1 MQYNPNNYCF
11 LAMSNEGYVL
21 AHNVAGDI
29 ISSVQDDDRVLGYMN
44 DFMEICKFFTE
55 VIELDVKQPYNIGD
69 KIVYKNCIYYVLEV
83 AEEELE
89 NSDNNRYTI
98 LVGKC

>member
-29 ISSVQDDDRVLGYMN
+29 ISAVKDDDHIIGYMS

-55 VIELDVKQPYNIGD
+55 VIELDDKQSYSIGD
-69 KIVYKNCIYYVLEV
+69 KIVYKNGVYYILEV
-83 AEEELE
+83 AEKDLE
-89 NSDNNRYTI
+89 NSGDKMYTV
-98 LVGKC
+98 LVGK

>member
-29 ISSVQDDDRVLGYMN
+29 ITAVQDDDKVLGYMK

-55 VIELDVKQPYNIGD
+55 VIELDVKQLYNIGG
-69 KIVYKNCIYYVLEV
+69 KLVYKNCVYYVLEV
-83 AEEELE
+83 AEKDLE
-89 NSDNNRYTI
+89 NFNDKVYTV
-98 LVGKC
+98 LVGK

>member
-29 ISSVQDDDRVLGYMN
+29 ITAVQDDDKVLGYMN

-55 VIELDVKQPYNIGD
+55 VIELDVKQLYNLGD
-69 KIVYKNCIYYVLEV
+69 KIVYKNCVYYVLEV
-83 AEEELE
+83 AEKEIE
-89 NSDNNRYTI
+89 NSGDKMYTV
-98 LVGKC
+98 LVGK

>member
-29 ISSVQDDDRVLGYMN
+29 ITAVKDDDKVLGYTS

-55 VIELDVKQPYNIGD
+55 VIELDIKQLYDIGD
-69 KIVYKNCIYYVLEV
+69 KIVYKNCVYYVLEV
-83 AEEELE
+83 AEKELE
-89 NSDNNRYTI
+89 NSGDKMYTV
-98 LVGKC
+98 LVGK